1 MRKIDYNP
9 NNLSHVPKSI
19 IYWVSQGIV
28 IDDVRYSIKE
38 FKIQDGKLKFII
50 ENHGDFYELDAPM
63 GGSEGSYSAKGEY
76 VTKNDILSDDTI
88 QLTKSPTDNKV
99 GIGLVPKVTQNLDK
113 LNKMLERACVRD
125 FNTDKA
131 HYIVYGTPDT
141 DERLHTPVSIEALVL
156 QDSVIY
162 IDYMARNIDG
172 MSLWDYLTKDNE
184 LGVPLN
190 KIRYLE
196 VDTPQDLPA
205 TVDEAFAQMWYAHGK
220 KPGETVTVRF
230 DKE

>member
-1 MRKIDYNP
+1 M
-9 NNLSHVPKSI
+9 
-19 IYWVSQGIV
+19 YWVSQGIV
-28 IDDVRYSIKE
+28 IGDIRYSIKE
-38 FKIQDGKLKFII
+38 FRIEDGKLKFII
-50 ENHGDFYELDAPM
+50 EHNGDFYELDAPT
-63 GGSEGSYSAKGEY
+63 GGSVDTVISKGEY
-76 VTKNDILSDDTI
+76 VTKDDLTSGENV

-99 GIGLVPKVTQNLDK
+99 GIGLIPKVTQNLDK

-125 FNTDKA
+125 FNTDKS

-196 VDTPQDLPA
+196 VDTPQDLPS

>member
-1 MRKIDYNP
+1 MKKIDYNQ

-19 IYWVSQGIV
+19 MYWVSQGIV
-28 IDDVRYSIKE
+28 IGDIRYSIKE
-38 FKIQDGKLKFII
+38 FRIEDGKLKFII
-50 ENHGDFYELDAPM
+50 EHNGDFYELDAPM
-63 GGSEGSYSAKGEY
+63 SESGRSDSSKVDY

-88 QLTKSPTDNKV
+88 QLTKSTTDNTA

-125 FNTDKA
+125 FNTDKVR
-131 HYIVYGTPDT
+131 YIVYGTPDT

>member
-1 MRKIDYNP
+1 MKKIDYNQ

-19 IYWVSQGIV
+19 MYWVSQGIV
-28 IDDVRYSIKE
+28 IGDIRYSIKE
-38 FKIQDGKLKFII
+38 FRIEDGKLKFII
-50 ENHGDFYELDAPM
+50 EHNGDFYELDAPT
-63 GGSEGSYSAKGEY
+63 GGSTYTVTDKGEY
-76 VTKNDILSDDTI
+76 VTKDDLTSGENV
-88 QLTKSPTDNKV
+88 QLTKSNTDNKI
-99 GIGLVPKVTQNLDK
+99 GIDLAPKIAQNLDK

-125 FNTDKA
+125 FNTDKS

-141 DERLHTPVSIEALVL
+141 DERLHTPVSIEALVI

-196 VDTPQDLPA
+196 VETPQDLPA

>member
-1 MRKIDYNP
+1 MKKLDYNQ
-9 NNLSHVPKSI
+9 NHLSHVPKSI
-19 IYWVSQGIV
+19 MYWVSQGIV
-28 IDDVRYSIKE
+28 IGDIRYSIKE
-38 FKIQDGKLKFII
+38 FRIEDGKLKFII
-50 ENHGDFYELDAPM
+50 EHNGDFYELDAPT
-63 GGSEGSYSAKGEY
+63 GDSINTVTSKGEY
-76 VTKNDILSDDTI
+76 VTKDDLTSGENV

-99 GIGLVPKVTQNLDK
+99 GIDLAPKISQNLDK
-113 LNKMLERACVRD
+113 LNKMLEMACVRD
-125 FNTDKA
+125 FNTDKS

-196 VDTPQDLPA
+196 VDTPQELPS
-205 TVDEAFAQMWYAHGK
+205 TVDEALAQMWYAHGK

>member
-1 MRKIDYNP
+1 MKKLDYNQ

-19 IYWVSQGIV
+19 MYWVSQGIV
-28 IDDVRYSIKE
+28 IGDIRYSIKE
-38 FKIQDGKLKFII
+38 FRIEDGKLKFII
-50 ENHGDFYELDAPM
+50 EHNGDFYELDAPT
-63 GGSEGSYSAKGEY
+63 GGSVDTVISKGEY
-76 VTKNDILSDDTI
+76 VTKDDLTSGENV

-99 GIGLVPKVTQNLDK
+99 GIGLIPKVTQNLDK

-125 FNTDKA
+125 FNTDKS

-196 VDTPQDLPA
+196 VDTPQDLPS
-205 TVDEAFAQMWYAHGK
+205 TVDEAFDQMWYAHGK